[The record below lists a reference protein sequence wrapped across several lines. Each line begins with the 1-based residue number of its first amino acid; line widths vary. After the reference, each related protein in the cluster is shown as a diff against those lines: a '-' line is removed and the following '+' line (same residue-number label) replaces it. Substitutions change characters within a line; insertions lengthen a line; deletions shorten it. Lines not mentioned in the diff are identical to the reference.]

1 MEEGQ
6 AVLQWGQA
14 MLDSLVPTALTPG
27 SMVLLLLA
35 SMLTSAVA
43 ASFGIGGGV
52 GMIAVLL
59 TALPP
64 IVVVPLHGVIQ
75 AGSNLGRAITMR
87 ADIARGIVPIF
98 AAGSLLGIT
107 LGSLLVVNLPTK
119 VLQIVL
125 GLFILWTLWFP
136 GLKANRI
143 PDKGFF
149 WVGAV
154 ASFCTMF
161 LGATGPLIGAF
172 WNVEKLGRKGVVA
185 THAACMTLQHSF
197 KVIAFIILG
206 FAFAPWIAFL
216 IAMIAA
222 GFVGTLLGKRV
233 LSRLPERLFAGVFK
247 GVLSLL
253 ALNLLWSAITGR

>member
-1 MEEGQ
+1 MEG
-6 AVLQWGQA
+6 LQG
-14 MLDSLVPTALTPG
+14 LLHSLVPAALTPV
-27 SMVLLLLA
+27 SMGLLLLA

-43 ASFGIGGGV
+43 AAFGIGGGV

-64 IVVVPLHGVIQ
+64 TVVVPLHGVIQ

-87 ADIARGIVPIF
+87 ADISRSIVPVF
-98 AAGSLLGIT
+98 AAGSLVGVGA
-107 LGSLLVVNLPTK
+107 GSLLVVNLPTR
-119 VLQIVL
+119 VLQVVL
-125 GLFILWTLWFP
+125 GLFILWSLWFP
-136 GLKANRI
+136 GLKASRI
-143 PDKGFF
+143 PDRGFF
-149 WVGAV
+149 WVGAG

-185 THAACMTLQHSF
+185 THAACMSVQHVF
-197 KVIAFIILG
+197 KVAAFVALG
-206 FAFAPWIAFL
+206 FVFAPWIPFL
-216 IAMIAA
+216 AAMIAA

-233 LSRLPERLFAGVFK
+233 LSRLPERVFAGIFK

-253 ALNLLWSAITGR
+253 ALELLRSALTGH

>member
-1 MEEGQ
+1 MDSGQ
-6 AVLQWGQA
+6 DLLQW
-14 MLDSLVPTALTPG
+14 LVPAGLTPG

-35 SMLTSAVA
+35 SMLTSGVA
-43 ASFGIGGGV
+43 AAFGIGGGV

-64 IVVVPLHGVIQ
+64 TVVVPLHGVIQ

-87 ADIARGIVPIF
+87 ADIARNIVPIF
-98 AAGSLLGIT
+98 AAGSLVGVT
-107 LGSLLVVNLPTK
+107 LGSLLVVNLPTR

-125 GLFILWTLWFP
+125 GLFILWSLWFP

-149 WVGAV
+149 IVGAV

-185 THAACMTLQHSF
+185 THAACMTVQHVL
-197 KVIAFIILG
+197 KVIAFFILG
-206 FAFAPWIAFL
+206 FAFTPWIPFL

-222 GFVGTLLGKRV
+222 GFIGTMFGKRV
-233 LSRLPERLFAGVFK
+233 LSLLPERIFAGVFK
-247 GVLSLL
+247 GILSLL
-253 ALNLLWSAITGR
+253 ALDLLWSAATGR

>member
-1 MEEGQ
+1 MDDLQGLLQ
-6 AVLQWGQA
+6 A
-14 MLDSLVPTALTPG
+14 LVPASLTPLA
-27 SMVLLLLA
+27 MILLLLA
-35 SMLTSAVA
+35 SMLTSAMA
-43 ASFGIGGGV
+43 AAFGIGGGV

-64 IVVVPLHGVIQ
+64 TVVVPLHGVIQ
-75 AGSNLGRAITMR
+75 AGSNFGRVITMR
-87 ADIARGIVPIF
+87 ADIDRGIVPIF
-98 AAGSLLGIT
+98 AAGSVLGIG
-107 LGSLLVVNLPTK
+107 LGSLLVVSLPTGA
-119 VLQIVL
+119 LQIVL

-149 WVGAV
+149 LVGAV

-197 KVIAFIILG
+197 KVIAFAMLG
-206 FAFAPWIAFL
+206 FTFTPWIAFL
-216 IAMIAA
+216 AAMIAA
-222 GFVGTLLGKRV
+222 GFVGTLLGKRL
-233 LSRLPERLFAGVFK
+233 LSKLPEKLFANIFK
-247 GVLSLL
+247 GILTLL
-253 ALNLLWSAITGR
+253 ALQLLWTALT